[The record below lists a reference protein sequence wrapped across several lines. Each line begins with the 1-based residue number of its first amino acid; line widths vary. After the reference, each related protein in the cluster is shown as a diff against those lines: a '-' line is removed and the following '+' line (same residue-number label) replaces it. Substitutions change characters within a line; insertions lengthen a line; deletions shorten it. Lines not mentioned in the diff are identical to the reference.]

1 MRRTLGG
8 SSAIPVAPLNAP
20 ASVFDAQHLYAAIAR
35 PVSPDG
41 NSLAYLNLAAGR
53 IELVNLSDIFDSA
66 SALPEGYRAGAWWGE
81 RWFVAADDRRI
92 DLVQL
97 ELSGPDLPT
106 DDASA
111 VSGGGGGGGSG
122 SGGGSGDGDLP
133 RLHLL
138 DGRWVPLWADAD
150 QQSILLIGE
159 SDRPD
164 RFSVLQLWVVAKR
177 DGE

>member
-1 MRRTLGG
+1 MRWTLGG
-8 SSAIPVAPLNAP
+8 SSAIPIVPLHAP

-53 IELVNLSDIFDSA
+53 IELVDMDGNPASA

-92 DLVQL
+92 DLVEL
-97 ELSGPDLPT
+97 ESPGPDVPAG
-106 DDASA
+106 DAS
-111 VSGGGGGGGSG
+111 VNSGSG
-122 SGGGSGDGDLP
+122 SGRGGGGGDLP
-133 RLHLL
+133 RLNLL

-177 DGE
+177 DGQ